1 MTGSG
6 PRLGKVELN
15 ALKTLKVMR
24 MLVLAESRST
34 ALSAAV
40 ANSLERW
47 MQMMQEVLGMLVS
60 KGQE

>member
-1 MTGSG
+1 
-6 PRLGKVELN
+6 
-15 ALKTLKVMR
+15 MR